1 MSEKPI
7 ILVIC
12 DYYLP
17 GFESGGALRTLVNM
31 VDRLGDR
38 FDFRIITRDHDGIL
52 VRTPYTTVK
61 IGEWNRV
68 GKADVYYLSKDQI
81 RSKTLISLIN
91 EVSPAAIYLNSF
103 FSRLTI
109 LVLTL
114 LKLRRIRPF
123 PVILAPEGEFSPGA
137 LSLSPLK
144 KRLYISQAKILR
156 LLKNFVWKA
165 ASESEKKDI
174 ETVLGKGLH
183 ILVAPNMPP
192 RMIYQEFEQTAKP
205 VKAAGHARLI
215 FLSRFM
221 RKKNFNW
228 LLEPLGSVNGDISI
242 DIYGTIE
249 EEDYWAECRRI
260 ADTLPRNI
268 TIRAKGPVE
277 HENVSATL
285 AKYDFFI
292 LPTLGENFGHVF
304 IEALASGCPLIIS
317 NTTPWRNLAQAGVG
331 WDLSLDKPQQWIEVL
346 NECAAMDNDEYQK
359 ISARARDFAVQWLSD
374 PAIETSNI
382 QVLEA
387 ALNAKP

>member
-38 FDFRIITRDHDGIL
+38 FDFRIITRDHDGTF
-52 VRTPYTTVK
+52 VRTPYTTVN
-61 IGEWNRV
+61 IGEWNRI
-68 GKADVYYLSKDQI
+68 GNADVYYLSKDQI
-81 RSKTLISLIN
+81 RSKNLIRLVE
-91 EVSPAAIYLNSF
+91 EVSPDAIYLNSF

-109 LVLTL
+109 FVLTL
-114 LKLRRIRPF
+114 LKLRRIKQL

-137 LSLSPLK
+137 LTLSPLK

-174 ETVLGKGLH
+174 ETVLGKGLD

-242 DIYGTIE
+242 DIYGTLE

-317 NTTPWRNLAQAGVG
+317 NTTPWRNLAQAV
-331 WDLSLDKPQQWIEVL
+331 
-346 NECAAMDNDEYQK
+346 
-359 ISARARDFAVQWLSD
+359 SD
-374 PAIETSNI
+374 GIFRSTNRNSGSRY
-382 QVLEA
+382 
-387 ALNAKP
+387 